1 MESPSLEM
9 YRHEAVSHHLRGAE
23 AGPVLRVS
31 PPWTWA
37 LLWIVVTALLV
48 ALIASIVG
56 SVEVNSRA
64 LAVLRPGG
72 GVKLLTSQVSG
83 IVSAVESRSGQEIR
97 AGGVLLRIHAAELE
111 GQLLESQRQVD
122 LLRTDFKQVMAVQQ
136 RLQREQEQ
144 HAQVRI
150 GKTAERASSLRASL
164 SGAERKAVAIE
175 GLASSNLVSQM
186 DVIEAREAVA
196 QARRELAAA
205 EEGVASGRQDLASI
219 ENRRQADQWQQQQA
233 LENAESRREALTMA
247 LQQTVLRAPQDGSVE
262 ALMVEPGDIVRQGQ
276 TLAKLIPAGASLRV
290 ISFLPEKDRAFIKLG
305 SEVRLELEQL
315 PYGEFGSLGARVVRI
330 SGDVAS
336 TDEVEEALGDGGIV
350 EGATYRVELEVVDTS
365 ASEAAGIRLRSGMM
379 MQARFTLR
387 RQRLITMVLEP
398 LRRWFE

>member
-1 MESPSLEM
+1 M
-9 YRHEAVSHHLRGAE
+9 
-23 AGPVLRVS
+23 LRVS

-37 LLWIVVTALLV
+37 LLWVVVLAVLV
-48 ALIASIVG
+48 ALVASIAG

-83 IVSAVESRSGQEIR
+83 VVSTVESRSGEDIS
-97 AGGVLLRIHAAELE
+97 AGSVLVRIHAAELE

-122 LLRTDFKQVMAVQQ
+122 LLRTGFRQVMAVQR
-136 RLQREQEQ
+136 RLQLEQEQ
-144 HAQVRI
+144 HARARI
-150 GKTAERASSLRASL
+150 EKTAERASSLRASL
-164 SGAERKAVAIE
+164 LAAERKALAIE
-175 GLASSNLVSQM
+175 ALAASNLVSQM
-186 DVIEAREAVA
+186 DVLDARESVA
-196 QARRELAAA
+196 QTRRELAAV
-205 EEGVASGRQDLASI
+205 EEGVASGRQELASV
-219 ENRRQADQWQQQQA
+219 ENRRQEDQWQHQQS
-233 LENAESRREALTMA
+233 LENAESRRDALTMA
-247 LQQTVLRAPQDGSVE
+247 LQQTVVRAPQDGSVE
-262 ALMVEPGDIVRQGQ
+262 ALMVQRGDIVRQGQ

-336 TDEVEEALGDGGIV
+336 IDEVQEALGDGATV
-350 EGATYRVELEVVDTS
+350 DGATYRVELEVVDTS

-398 LRRWFE
+398 LRRWFQ

>member
-1 MESPSLEM
+1 M
-9 YRHEAVSHHLRGAE
+9 
-23 AGPVLRVS
+23 LRVS

-37 LLWIVVTALLV
+37 LLWVVVLAVLV
-48 ALIASIVG
+48 ALVASIAG

-83 IVSAVESRSGQEIR
+83 VVSTVESRSGEDIS
-97 AGGVLLRIHAAELE
+97 AGSVLVRIHAAELE

-122 LLRTDFKQVMAVQQ
+122 LLRTGFRQVMAVQR
-136 RLQREQEQ
+136 RLQLEQEQ
-144 HAQVRI
+144 HARARI
-150 GKTAERASSLRASL
+150 EKTAERASSLRASL
-164 SGAERKAVAIE
+164 LAAERKALAIE
-175 GLASSNLVSQM
+175 ALAASNLVSQM
-186 DVIEAREAVA
+186 DVLDARESVA
-196 QARRELAAA
+196 QTRRELAAV
-205 EEGVASGRQDLASI
+205 EEGVASGRQELASV
-219 ENRRQADQWQQQQA
+219 ENRRQEDQWQHQQS
-233 LENAESRREALTMA
+233 LENAESRRDALTMA
-247 LQQTVLRAPQDGSVE
+247 LQQTVVRAPQDGSVE
-262 ALMVEPGDIVRQGQ
+262 ALMVQRGDIVRQGQ

-290 ISFLPEKDRAFIKLG
+290 ISFLPEKDRAFIRLG

-336 TDEVEEALGDGGIV
+336 IDEVQEALGDGATV
-350 EGATYRVELEVVDTS
+350 DGATYRVELEVVDTS

-398 LRRWFE
+398 LRRWFQ